1 MKITLETIKELRAKT
16 GAGLAIVKEALETSK
31 GDFDK
36 ALLILREKGLAKA
49 VKRAGKRAEN
59 GYICSYI
66 HGDGSLGIL
75 LELNSETDFASKSE
89 IFRTLAKEIALQIA
103 ASNPEYID
111 ILNIPKDIIDRE
123 TNLAKQ
129 DMDPKKPA
137 DIAKKII
144 DGRMQKF
151 YQDFVL
157 LEQKYFKD
165 ETKTIKDLIND
176 SVAVLGEKIEV
187 GRFVRFIIGDS
198 AASSNL

>member
-16 GAGLAIVKEALETSK
+16 GAGLANVKEALEISK
-31 GDFDK
+31 GDFEK

-59 GYICSYI
+59 GYIYSYI

-103 ASNPEYID
+103 ANNPEYID
-111 ILNIPKDIIDRE
+111 ISNIPQDIIDRE

-129 DMDPKKPA
+129 DMDPKKPV

-176 SVAVLGEKIEV
+176 AVAVLGEKIEV
-187 GRFVRFIIGDS
+187 GRFVRFVIGDS
-198 AASSNL
+198 ATSSNL

>member
-1 MKITLETIKELRAKT
+1 MGITLETIKELRAKT
-16 GAGLAIVKEALETSK
+16 GAGIANVKEALESSN
-31 GDFDK
+31 GDFEK

-59 GYICSYI
+59 GFICSYI

-75 LELNSETDFASKSE
+75 LELNSETDFASKSDE
-89 IFRTLAKEIALQIA
+89 FRTLAKEIALQIA
-103 ASNPEYID
+103 ACSPEYIGID
-111 ILNIPKDIIDRE
+111 NVPKDIIERE

-137 DIAKKII
+137 EIAQKIL

-151 YQDFVL
+151 YQEFVL

-165 ETKTIKDLIND
+165 ETKLIKDLIND
-176 SVAVLGEKIEV
+176 TVAVLGEKIEV
-187 GRFVRFIIGDS
+187 GRFVRFVVGSS
-198 AASSNL
+198 ATISNV

>member
-1 MKITLETIKELRAKT
+1 MGITLETIKELRTKT
-16 GAGLAIVKEALETSK
+16 GAGIANVKEALESSN
-31 GDFDK
+31 GDFEK

-59 GYICSYI
+59 GYIFSYI

-89 IFRTLAKEIALQIA
+89 IFRNLAKDIALQIA
-103 ASNPEYID
+103 ASSPEYID
-111 ILNIPKDIIDRE
+111 ITGVPKDIIDRE
-123 TNLAKQ
+123 ENLAKQ
-129 DMDPKKPA
+129 DLDPKKPA
-137 DIAKKII
+137 EITKKII

-165 ETKTIKDLIND
+165 ESKFIKDLIND
-176 SVAVLGEKIEV
+176 AVAVLGEKIEV
-187 GRFVRFIIGDS
+187 GRFVRFVIGSS
-198 AASSNL
+198 ATVSNL